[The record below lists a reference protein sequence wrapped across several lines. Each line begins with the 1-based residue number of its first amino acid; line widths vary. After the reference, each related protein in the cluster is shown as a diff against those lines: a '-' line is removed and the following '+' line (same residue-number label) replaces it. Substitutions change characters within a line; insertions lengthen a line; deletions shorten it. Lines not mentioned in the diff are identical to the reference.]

1 VRTGSSRGAAPSRP
15 APFVVLASRSPQRE
29 AILRQ
34 LRLAFRVA
42 PSRHHETTVPG
53 DPVATVVANA
63 SGKAREVAGRES
75 AGLAL
80 APVDRALAAA
90 GLTLASAGVADA
102 GRAPLGLALEPG
114 HLVLGVD
121 TVVVL
126 DGRVLGKPADAAEAA
141 AFLDALAGRRHDVV
155 SGLCLLDSGGD
166 AWTAHARTTVAFRA
180 LSRDAVA
187 GYVATGEWRER
198 AGAYAIQGVGSALVT
213 AVDGDYWNVVG
224 LPVALAL
231 DGLAHFGVAPFSWLT
246 VPPTLGAP

>member
-1 VRTGSSRGAAPSRP
+1 MC
-15 APFVVLASRSPQRE
+15 
-29 AILRQ
+29 Q

-42 PSRHHETTVPG
+42 PSRHHETTVSG

-63 SGKAREVAGRES
+63 SGKAREVAGLES
-75 AGLAL
+75 AGLAH
-80 APVDRALAAA
+80 AP
-90 GLTLASAGVADA
+90 AGVADA

-126 DGRVLGKPADAAEAA
+126 DEGVLGKPADAAEAA

-155 SGLCLLDSGGD
+155 SGLCLLGSDGEVW
-166 AWTAHARTTVAFRA
+166 AAHARTTVTFRA
-180 LSRDAVA
+180 LSRAAVA

-224 LPVALAL
+224 LPVALTL
-231 DGLAHFGVAPFSWLT
+231 DGLAHFGVAPFSWLAA
-246 VPPTLGAP
+246 PPKFAAP